1 MIRCEVA
8 TLTIGLKNRITYD
21 VPKAA
26 SVPFGISV
34 DGARKSPL
42 IFIPDNTPVIVG
54 KNTPNTRNQVYPSLY
69 FAQKF
74 DAKFSVFHPV
84 NPLSGSPNKLNELI
98 LINENELKDIT

>member
-1 MIRCEVA
+1 MNRC
-8 TLTIGLKNRITYD
+8 TYD

-42 IFIPDNTPVIVG
+42 IFIPDRTPVIVG
-54 KNTPNTRNQVYPSLY
+54 KNTPNTRNHVYPSLY

-74 DAKFSVFHPV
+74 NTKFSVFHPV
-84 NPLSGSPNKLNELI
+84 KPLSESPIKIECIDSKIIIKCLL
-98 LINENELKDIT
+98 LT